1 MPNWCSFSN
10 PTFVNLS
17 EIHFHP
23 WTFARPFPF
32 KPQLTTLSTMAANE
46 ADSVEKNNET
56 TVQEAEADVDIHR
69 DKGANVLDTYDGD
82 KDWTKEEE
90 NRLRRKI
97 DYKLMPI
104 LCFTYG
110 LQYYDKAMLGQAV
123 SPPVVEKPSSWLGQ
137 TPTPQH

>member
-1 MPNWCSFSN
+1 MSLLQPDIRELISN
-10 PTFVNLS
+10 SLPL
-17 EIHFHP
+17 I
-23 WTFARPFPF
+23 WTFAQPFPF

-46 ADSVEKNNET
+46 ADSVEKKHGT
-56 TVQEAEADVDIHR
+56 TVQEAEADVDIHH
-69 DKGANVLDTYDGD
+69 DKGAKVLDTYDGD
-82 KDWTKEEE
+82 REWTKEEE

-123 SPPVVEKPSSWLGQ
+123 SPQAVEKPPSWLGQ
-137 TPTPQH
+137 APTPQH